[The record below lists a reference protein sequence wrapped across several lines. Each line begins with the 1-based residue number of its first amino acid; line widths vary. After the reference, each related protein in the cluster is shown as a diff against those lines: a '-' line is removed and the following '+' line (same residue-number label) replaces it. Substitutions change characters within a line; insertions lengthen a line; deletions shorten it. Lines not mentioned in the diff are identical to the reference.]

1 MLKKLGFFALT
12 LVVAASAA
20 LAGAITLDM
29 NGFPNI
35 AGGQVTGPGL
45 DKPIPMPPKQQQVT
59 LDGLQAGATYGVD
72 FFHNSGP
79 LSSDFLFTMN
89 DAGTGVAKVTPMEPT
104 FTLIDGFQAN
114 AATLKMKTFPVV
126 FNANK
131 GQTGVY
137 FIQGL
142 SVAYQAPADGLPQK
156 YTAMP
161 GYYPVDMLYN
171 TGGGNEDFAFVVND
185 KGEVGAVESTLVIG
199 KDETRKKDANEYA
212 VFEKNE
218 VQPRFVKVHYHIEA
232 SDPVNFFGSH
242 KVGEVTANGAVYD
255 FDMPQTIGSGGV
267 NVWSFGKYEVTGGDA
282 SLWNGKPTVGV
293 KGDNDYHFVPVLRY
307 DLEKKVFYF
316 ETNHGKDTTVKGEA
330 KGFFDGNEKELTV
343 KVTATIV
350 PEKEKPA
357 DEKKQ

>member
-1 MLKKLGFFALT
+1 MLKKLSFLALT

-72 FFHNSGP
+72 FFHDSGP
-79 LSSDFLFTMN
+79 LSSDFMFTMN
-89 DAGTGVAKVTPMEPT
+89 DAGTGVAKVTPSEPT
-104 FTLIDGFQAN
+104 FTLLDGFQAN
-114 AATLKMKTFPVV
+114 ATTLKIKTFPIV

-142 SVAYQAPADGLPQK
+142 SVAYQTPADGTPQK

-185 KGEVGAVESTLVIG
+185 KGEVGAVDSLLVVN
-199 KDETRKKDANEYA
+199 KDESRKKDANEYA
-212 VFEKNE
+212 IFEKNE
-218 VQPRFVKVHYHIEA
+218 VQPRFTLVHFHIEA
-232 SDPVNFFGSH
+232 SDAISFHASHRVLNF
-242 KVGEVTANGAVYD
+242 TANAPVYD
-255 FDMPQTIGSGGV
+255 LDLPMTVGSGGL
-267 NVWSFGKYEVTGGDA
+267 NVWSFGKFEVTGGDA

-293 KGDNDYHFVPVLRY
+293 KGDNDYHFEPVLRY
-307 DLEKKVFYF
+307 DQEKKVYYF

-357 DEKKQ
+357 EVVK